1 MKLLTGNKRWST
13 WSMRPW
19 LALHRAG
26 AAFEEIQVPLRQ
38 DSVTANAITAAGSPS
53 GLIPVLIDGDL
64 VLHDSLAICEYLA
77 ERFPAA
83 RLWPDDMTARALAR
97 AAAAEMHAGFMPV
110 RRDLSM
116 DVGAR
121 HEVEIG
127 DETAAT
133 LRRIVTLW
141 RDMIGR
147 FGGPF
152 LAGADW
158 GNADAFFTPVAT
170 RFVTYGIDLATY
182 GDDGTAAAYRDLL
195 LAQPEYLAW
204 ERGALAEASDIARA
218 GP

>member
-1 MKLLTGNKRWST
+1 MKLIIGDKRWST

-26 AAFEEIQVPLRQ
+26 VAFEEIRVPLRQ
-38 DSVTANAITAAGSPS
+38 DGATTEAINAAGSPS
-53 GLIPVLIDGDL
+53 GLVPVLIDGDL
-64 VLHDSLAICEYLA
+64 TLNDSLAICEYLA

-83 RLWPDDMTARALAR
+83 KLWPQDVAARALAR

-121 HEVEIG
+121 HEAEIVE
-127 DETAAT
+127 ETAAT
-133 LRRIVTLW
+133 IRRIVALW
-141 RDMIGR
+141 RGMIDR

-170 RFVTYGIDLATY
+170 RFVTYGIDLAAY

-195 LAQPEYLAW
+195 LAQPEYLLW
-204 ERGALAEASDIARA
+204 ERGALAEA
-218 GP
+218 

>member
-1 MKLLTGNKRWST
+1 MKLIIGDKRWST

-26 AAFEEIQVPLRQ
+26 AAFEEIRVPLRQ
-38 DSVTANAITAAGSPS
+38 ETATTEAILAAGSPS
-53 GLIPVLIDGDL
+53 GLAPVLIDGDL
-64 VLHDSLAICEYLA
+64 TIQDSLAICEYLA

-83 RLWPDDMTARALAR
+83 RLWPNDVQARALAR
-97 AAAAEMHAGFMPV
+97 AAAAEMHAGFTPV

-121 HEVEIG
+121 HEVEIVS
-127 DETAAT
+127 ETAAT
-133 LRRIVTLW
+133 IRRIVTLW
-141 RDMIGR
+141 RDMIDR

-152 LAGADW
+152 LGGADW

-170 RFVTYGIDLATY
+170 RFVTYGIDLGAY

-195 LAQPEYLAW
+195 LAQPEYLLW
-204 ERGALAEASDIARA
+204 ERGALAE
-218 GP
+218 G

>member
-1 MKLLTGNKRWST
+1 MKLIVGDKRWST

-26 AAFEEIQVPLRQ
+26 AQFEEIRVRLRQ
-38 DSVTANAITAAGSPS
+38 EGTTTEAILAAGSPS
-53 GLIPVLIDGDL
+53 GLAPVLIDGDL
-64 VLHDSLAICEYLA
+64 TIHDSLAICEYLA

-83 RLWPDDMTARALAR
+83 KLWPDDVQARALAR

-121 HEVEIG
+121 REIEIVP
-127 DETAAT
+127 ETADT
-133 LRRIVTLW
+133 IRRIVTLW
-141 RDMIGR
+141 RGLLGR

-158 GNADAFFTPVAT
+158 GNVDAFFTPVAS
-170 RFVTYGIDLATY
+170 RFVTYGIDLGAY
-182 GDDGTAAAYRDLL
+182 GDDGVAAAYRDLL

-204 ERGALAEASDIARA
+204 ERGALAEA
-218 GP
+218 

>member
-1 MKLLTGNKRWST
+1 MKLIIGDKRWST

-26 AAFEEIQVPLRQ
+26 AVFEEVQVPLRQ
-38 DSVTANAITAAGSPS
+38 DAVTTQAILAAGSPS
-53 GLIPVLIDGDL
+53 GLAPVLIDGDL
-64 VLHDSLAICEYLA
+64 TIHDSLAICEYLA
-77 ERFPAA
+77 ERFPDAK
-83 RLWPDDMTARALAR
+83 LWPADRAARALAR
-97 AAAAEMHAGFMPV
+97 AAAAEMHAGFTPV

-127 DETAAT
+127 EETAAT
-133 LRRIVTLW
+133 IRRIVTLW
-141 RDMIGR
+141 RDMLGR

-158 GNADAFFTPVAT
+158 GNADAFYTPVAT
-170 RFVTYGIDLATY
+170 RFVTYGVDLAAY

-195 LAQPEYLAW
+195 LLQPEYLAW
-204 ERGALAEASDIARA
+204 ERGALAEV
-218 GP
+218 

>member
-1 MKLLTGNKRWST
+1 MKLIIGDKRWST

-26 AAFEEIQVPLRQ
+26 VGFEEIRVPLRQ
-38 DSVTANAITAAGSPS
+38 DAHTTEAILAAGSPS
-53 GLIPVLIDGDL
+53 GFVPVLIDGEL
-64 VLHDSLAICEYLA
+64 VINDSLAICEYLA

-83 RLWPDDMTARALAR
+83 NLWPRDLAPRALAR

-121 HEVEIG
+121 HEVEIA
-127 DETAAT
+127 DETAAAI
-133 LRRIVTLW
+133 RRIVGLW
-141 RDMIGR
+141 RGMISR

-158 GNADAFFTPVAT
+158 GNVDAFFTPVAT
-170 RFVTYGIDLATY
+170 RFVTYGIDLAAY
-182 GDDGTAAAYRDLL
+182 GDDGAAAAYRDLL
-195 LAQPEYLAW
+195 LAQPEYLLW
-204 ERGALAEASDIARA
+204 ERGALAEA
-218 GP
+218 

>member
-1 MKLLTGNKRWST
+1 MKLIIGDKRWST

-26 AAFEEIQVPLRQ
+26 AAFEEIRVPLRQ
-38 DSVTANAITAAGSPS
+38 EGTTTEAINAAGSPS
-53 GLIPVLIDGDL
+53 GLVPVLIDGDL
-64 VLHDSLAICEYLA
+64 VLNDSLAICEYLA

-83 RLWPDDMTARALAR
+83 RLWPEDVAARAMAR
-97 AAAAEMHAGFMPV
+97 AAAAEMHAGFTPV

-121 HEVEIG
+121 HEIEIAS
-127 DETAAT
+127 ETADT
-133 LRRIVTLW
+133 IRRIATLW
-141 RDMIGR
+141 RGMIDR

-152 LAGADW
+152 LGGAGW

-170 RFVTYGIDLATY
+170 RFVTYGIDLESY

-195 LAQPEYLAW
+195 LAQPEYLLW
-204 ERGALAEASDIARA
+204 ERGALAEA
-218 GP
+218 

>member
-1 MKLLTGNKRWST
+1 MKLIIGDKRWST

-26 AAFEEIQVPLRQ
+26 ATFEEIRIPLRQ
-38 DSVTANAITAAGSPS
+38 DGVTTEAIMAAGSPS
-53 GLIPVLIDGDL
+53 GLVPVLIDGDL

-83 RLWPDDMTARALAR
+83 RLWPADLQARALAR

-127 DETAAT
+127 EETAT
-133 LRRIVTLW
+133 SIRRVVTLW

-170 RFVTYGIDLATY
+170 RFVTYGIDLTAY

-204 ERGALAEASDIARA
+204 ERGALAEA
-218 GP
+218 